1 MPYHHLNVQ
10 SLLPSY
16 FQCIFCGP
24 HPLPRS
30 WIVLLS
36 HRVCVAVLT
45 LLWLINDFQHAHVSI
60 VVVRVDNVCHP
71 FKELVCAFIL
81 VVNIEAR
88 RRCELMKSIS
98 HLLLEYRFH
107 VRSLILVRCLDY
119 RRPELPAPR
128 ASRL

>member
-10 SLLPSY
+10 SVLPSY

-24 HPLPRS
+24 YPLPRS

-36 HRVCVAVLT
+36 HRICIAVLT

-60 VVVRVDNVCHP
+60 VAVRVDDVCHP
-71 FKELVCAFIL
+71 FKELVGTFIL

-88 RRCELMKSIS
+88 RRCELTKSIS
-98 HLLLEYRFH
+98 HLLLGYHFH
-107 VRSLILVRCLDY
+107 VRSLILVQYLDY
-119 RRPELPAPR
+119 RPPELLVPR
-128 ASRL
+128 ANQL